1 MTILNESSKNIKENE
16 LRSQLG
22 DLIFFVN
29 DSHCAGASAHQVE
42 SGIFDQLLKIGRTA
56 FEEFLKLH
64 GDGDVGPEIK
74 IGESRT
80 LRRLEH
86 QRLRDYLS
94 IFGEFHIE
102 RAVYGTGEKK
112 KIEYVPLD
120 AKLQLPESKF
130 SFLLQDWDQFLAV
143 ETPYNKVNDT
153 IKKIL
158 KFPQSVDS
166 LERSNGKMSES
177 VGKFWDT
184 LPAPAAKEE
193 GELLVFSADGK
204 GVPIRKKKEES
215 VNPLHSNPE
224 KEEKP
229 GGKKMAL
236 VGSVYSVDRFERTP
250 DEILEALFRDK
261 PKSPEN
267 PDSRPIPSHKRVR
280 VSLLRCEKGKS
291 APSYDEIFGWMAQ
304 ESNERN
310 PKREKPEILLM
321 DGQESL
327 WKAGEKYL
335 DGKDV
340 VEILDLI
347 HATSY
352 VWDAANLFY
361 QPKSK
366 EVVIFAKERIK
377 RILDGE
383 VESVIQGL
391 RRMGTMKNLRGK
403 KLKKLE
409 KVCTYFQNNKYR
421 MRYDEYLEAGY
432 PVASGVIE
440 GACKNYVKDRMERSG
455 MSWVLD
461 GAQSMLEVR
470 SVFLGGYWDEFMKFY
485 IEKQLSRL
493 YKKTAAND
501 YDLYPMAVNS

>member
-1 MTILNESSKNIKENE
+1 MAILNESSENIKENG
-16 LRSQLG
+16 LKSQLE

-29 DSHCAGASAHQVE
+29 DSYNIGVSAHEVE
-42 SGIFDQLLKIGRTA
+42 SGIFDQLLKIGRKA

-64 GDGDVGPEIK
+64 GDGDAGPEIT
-74 IGESRT
+74 IGEGRT
-80 LRRLEH
+80 IRRLEGLR
-86 QRLRDYLS
+86 QRDYLT
-94 IFGEFHIE
+94 IYGEFPIE

-112 KIEYVPLD
+112 KIEYAPLD
-120 AKLQLPESKF
+120 DKLQLPESKF

-143 ETPYNKVNDT
+143 ETPYNKVNET

-166 LERSNGKMSES
+166 LERINKKMSSS
-177 VGKFWDT
+177 VGAFWDAQ
-184 LPAPAAKEE
+184 PAPNAKEE
-193 GELLVFSADGK
+193 GELLVFGADGK
-204 GVPIRKKKEES
+204 GVPIRKEKEES
-215 VNPLHSNPE
+215 ANPVHSNE
-224 KEEKP
+224 EMEEKP
-229 GGKKMAL
+229 GRKKMAL
-236 VGSVYSVDRFERTP
+236 VGSVYSVDRYKRTP
-250 DEILEALFRDK
+250 DEILQALFRDK
-261 PKSPEN
+261 PKSPEK
-267 PDSRPIPSHKRVR
+267 PDSRPIPAHKRVR
-280 VSLLRCEKGKS
+280 VSLLRDEKDKS
-291 APSYDEIFGWMAQ
+291 APSYDEIFGWMAK
-304 ESNERN
+304 EGNERN

-352 VWDAANLFY
+352 VWKAANLFHNS
-361 QPKSK
+361 KSK
-366 EVVIFAKERIK
+366 DAAIFAKKRIK

-391 RRMGTMKNLRGK
+391 RRMGTMEKLRGK

-409 KVCTYFQNNKYR
+409 KVCTYFQNNKHR
-421 MRYDEYLEAGY
+421 MRYDAYLEGGY

-455 MSWVLD
+455 MSWVLT
-461 GAQSMLEVR
+461 GAQSMLELR

-485 IEKQLSRL
+485 MEKQLNRL
-493 YKKTAAND
+493 YKKTAASD
-501 YDLYPMAVNS
+501 YDLYPMVVNG